1 MIAPLTQEEIAKLE
15 GQRDKVMQLVAE
27 VHNALREIEIEL
39 IEAIQEHSK
48 VKLRLEIAKS
58 KKSLLTEQSRNLKT
72 LEKFYE

>member
-1 MIAPLTQEEIAKLE
+1 
-15 GQRDKVMQLVAE
+15 MQLVAE